1 LNMKDAL
8 LKTYY
13 AMPEPR
19 LVIAV
24 GACAYNGGIFKDT
37 YAVERLD
44 KILPVD
50 LYIPGCPP
58 SPQAIIYGLLK
69 LMQRI

>member
-1 LNMKDAL
+1 
-8 LKTYY
+8 
-13 AMPEPR
+13 MPEPR

-24 GACAYNGGIFKDT
+24 GSCTNDGGIFKEGYGNYDS
-37 YAVERLD
+37 LD

-50 LYIPGCPP
+50 IVIPGCPP

-69 LMQRI
+69 LMDRI